1 MNSYQVSKCTVKL
14 QYHMNAFNK
23 QYLKQIVEQSI
34 YNLK

>member
-1 MNSYQVSKCTVKL
+1 MNNYQVNKCTVET
-14 QYHMNAFNK
+14 QYHAHAFNK